1 MKKFNCTITQFLISI
16 GLSFLLSLEATI
28 LIIIAE
34 NVIQIGVALLTYL
47 VAIMSPYLV
56 CNEKF

>member
-28 LIIIAE
+28 LIIVAE
-34 NVIQIGVALLTYL
+34 NIIQIGVALFTYF